1 MSSTNSKRNR
11 MVYVSRG
18 STRTRKICAFDVCF
32 SSQSKFLFFDCFH
45 SPIDYLQNV
54 FARDRLVF
62 SSHQKVIQQ
71 HESLRGLVIRFYN
84 PKGSNLLYNAA
95 KSLKAS
101 DTSGIARAKYFD
113 FHPLPSQRLQMGVL
127 WASDHIAVMNRN
139 WVLSDTWSKYTLIM
153 TENDHGVVGVNS
165 VQNGPCHT

>member
-1 MSSTNSKRNR
+1 MIDFSHHIKRSPYNTK
-11 MVYVSRG
+11 VFGDSLYVF
-18 STRTRKICAFDVCF
+18 TILT
-32 SSQSKFLFFDCFH
+32 
-45 SPIDYLQNV
+45 
-54 FARDRLVF
+54 
-62 SSHQKVIQQ
+62 
-71 HESLRGLVIRFYN
+71 
-84 PKGSNLLYNAA
+84 KGSNMIHNAA
-95 KSLKAS
+95 KSLKAN

-113 FHPLPSQRLQMGVL
+113 FHLLPSQRLQMGVL